1 MSASIEAL
9 AMIGANYIECTVD
22 FEERERTGQPPCHL
36 MVETFKKDINDL
48 VSLSPSTSSS
58 NNGEYCAVLVKVE
71 LHSEV
76 QPEVVPR
83 KLIKRSLNSMEAW
96 MMKVIARFMKM
107 LRLLMQKKG
116 IVKKV
121 YLHQQN

>member
-22 FEERERTGQPPCHL
+22 FEERERKGQPPCHL

-48 VSLSPSTSSS
+48 ASLSPITSSS
-58 NNGEYCAVLVKVE
+58 NNGEYCAVLVKVDC
-71 LHSEV
+71 HSEV
-76 QPEVVPR
+76 QPEVPR
-83 KLIKRSLNSMEAW
+83 KLIQRSLNSMGAW

>member
-9 AMIGANYIECTVD
+9 AMIGANYIKCNVD
-22 FEERERTGQPPCHL
+22 FEERERKGQPPCHL
-36 MVETFKKDINDL
+36 MVEKFKKDINDL
-48 VSLSPSTSSS
+48 ASLSPGTSGS

-71 LHSEV
+71 CHSEV

-83 KLIKRSLNSMEAW
+83 KMDDESHS
-96 MMKVIARFMKM
+96 KVYEDVKAANA
-107 LRLLMQKKG
+107 KKG
-116 IVKKV
+116 IVKKA

>member
-9 AMIGANYIECTVD
+9 AMIGANYIERTVD
-22 FEERERTGQPPCHL
+22 FEERERKGPCHL

-48 VSLSPSTSSS
+48 ASLSPSTSSP

-71 LHSEV
+71 CHSEV
-76 QPEVVPR
+76 QPEVFPR
-83 KLIKRSLNSMEAW
+83 KLIKRSLGAW

-107 LRLLMQKKG
+107 LRLLMQKRA
-116 IVKKV
+116 
-121 YLHQQN
+121 